1 MQTNA
6 YRLQREDYIVYV
18 TLTPRRKTL
27 LPRINLVDNEWEAA
41 FHRSWEIGE
50 FLLY

>member
-1 MQTNA
+1 MQASA

-27 LPRINLVDNEWEAA
+27 LPRIDLVGSKWEAD
-41 FHRSWEIGE
+41 FHRSWGIGDL
-50 FLLY
+50 LLY

>member
-1 MQTNA
+1 MQANA

-18 TLTPRRKTL
+18 TLMPRRNTL
-27 LPRINLVDNEWEAA
+27 LPRIDLMGKKWEAD

-50 FLLY
+50 LLLY